1 MHIYLQQHFKQK
13 ELSNVDREAGNF
25 IATARAAVAKA
36 AQKGAEV
43 AEAYICNAK
52 ELNIEVRGG
61 SVETMKL
68 AEDSGLG
75 LRVIREGKTGFSFT
89 SDLSPAGVDEATSQA
104 LVNCRNISEDPYQC
118 LPKPG
123 NSYEKLDIYDPG
135 IREATVE
142 QKIELARTME
152 LAARSFDRRV
162 KVIESSTYQDGEAL
176 VAIVNSHGM
185 ELSYRGSFCG
195 VYLALAASEG
205 DDSQTGFALDYTLK
219 FDRLKPDEVGRE
231 AARRA
236 VRMLGAA
243 PVATRRA
250 AVVLEPYVA
259 TGFLGLI
266 APALTG
272 EAVQKGRSLFAGKL
286 GERVA
291 SSKLTAI
298 DDGALPGGIA
308 SAPFDGEG
316 VATSRTV
323 LIEKGILQG
332 YLYNTYTAA
341 RDGVQSTGNG
351 VRNSFKGS
359 PEVGIT
365 NFFFEAGTEPVEK
378 LLSQIKSGIY
388 VTEVMGMHTA
398 NPISGDFS
406 VGVAG
411 LLIENGELTSPVR
424 GMAIGGNILDF
435 LANVDGVGNDLKFF
449 GGRGSPTLR
458 VAEITISGQ

>member
-1 MHIYLQQHFKQK
+1 M
-13 ELSNVDREAGNF
+13 EREAGVF
-25 IATARAAVAKA
+25 TGTARAAVAKA
-36 AQKGAEV
+36 AHKGAEA
-43 AEAYICNAK
+43 AEAFICKAK

-61 SVETMKL
+61 RVETMKL

-89 SDLSPAGVDEATSQA
+89 SDLSPAGVDEAAGQA
-104 LVNCRNISEDPYQC
+104 LENCMKTPEDPYQR

-123 NSYEKLDIYDPG
+123 QIYEKLDLYDPG
-135 IREATVE
+135 IQKATIE
-142 QKIELARTME
+142 QKIELARAME
-152 LAARSFDRRV
+152 SAARSFDPRV

-176 VAIVNSHGM
+176 VTIVNSHGM
-185 ELSYRGSFCG
+185 ELSYHGALCG
-195 VYLALAASEG
+195 VYLALAAGEG

-219 FDRLKPDEVGRE
+219 FDRLKPEEVGRE

-243 PVATRRA
+243 PVTTRRA
-250 AVVLEPYVA
+250 AVVLDPYVA
-259 TGFLGLI
+259 AGFLGLI

-286 GERVA
+286 GDRVA
-291 SSKLTAI
+291 SPKLTAI

-323 LIEKGILQG
+323 LIDKGMLKG
-332 YLYNTYTAA
+332 FLYNTYTAA
-341 RDGVQSTGNG
+341 KDGVQSTGNG
-351 VRNSFKGS
+351 VRSSFKGT

-365 NFFFEAGTEPVEK
+365 NFFFEAGDEPPEK
-378 LLSQIKSGIY
+378 LLLPIKSGIY

-411 LLIENGELTSPVR
+411 LLIENGELTRPVR
-424 GMAIGGNILDF
+424 GMAIGGNILDL

-449 GGRGSPTLR
+449 GGRGAPTLR
-458 VAEITISGQ
+458 VADITISGQ

>member
-1 MHIYLQQHFKQK
+1 M
-13 ELSNVDREAGNF
+13 EREAVAF
-25 IATARAAVAKA
+25 ISTARAAVAKA
-36 AQKGAEV
+36 GQQGAEA
-43 AEAYICNAK
+43 AEAYICKAK

-61 SVETMKL
+61 RVETMKL

-75 LRVIREGKTGFSFT
+75 VRVIREGKTGFSFT
-89 SDLSPAGVDEATSQA
+89 SDLSPAGVDEAASQA
-104 LVNCRNISEDPYQC
+104 LVNCMKLSEDPFQR

-123 NSYEKLDIYDPG
+123 KAYEKMDIYDPG
-135 IREATVE
+135 IKKASVE
-142 QKIELARTME
+142 QKIELARSME
-152 LAARSFDRRV
+152 DAARSFDRRV

-176 VAIVNSHGM
+176 VTIVNSHGM
-185 ELSYRGSFCG
+185 ELSYRGAFCG
-195 VYLALAASEG
+195 VYLALAAGEG
-205 DDSQTGFALDYTLK
+205 DDSQTGFALDYTLR
-219 FDRLKPDEVGRE
+219 FDRLKPEEVGRE

-243 PVATRRA
+243 PVTTRRA
-250 AVVLEPYVA
+250 AVVLDPYVA

-291 SSKLTAI
+291 SSKITAI
-298 DDGALPGGIA
+298 DDGALPEGIA

-323 LIEKGILQG
+323 LIEKGVLKG

-351 VRNSFKGS
+351 VRNSFKGT

-365 NFFFEAGTEPVEK
+365 NFFCETGTEPVEK
-378 LLSQIKSGIY
+378 LLSEIKSGIY

-411 LLIENGELTSPVR
+411 ILIENGELTRPVR